1 MQNDFT
7 FYYHN
12 SLKNNNYRKV
22 KQENATTFTIEKLEE
37 SIKLWGAIKK
47 KEREREKEIST
58 QFGASMDHPIG
69 EGLGSRKNWINF
81 CDL

>member
-37 SIKLWGAIKK
+37 SIKLWRAIKK
-47 KEREREKEIST
+47 RERERERKRDIHTIWSINGPSNRGRVGFT
-58 QFGASMDHPIG
+58 QKLD
-69 EGLGSRKNWINF
+69 
-81 CDL
+81 